1 MRLWTATLV
10 LTAILISSGGVA
22 FRPRAEPQ
30 LTPDSTPV
38 DLGAIMA
45 AAEQEPKACE
55 ERGRSGEFRLDL
67 SKLEHRPGFVSL
79 NTQGYN
85 YRPER
90 TNSHQQVPASVRKD

>member
-10 LTAILISSGGVA
+10 LTAIMLSSGGVA
-22 FRPRAEPQ
+22 FRPHAEPQ
-30 LTPDSTPV
+30 ATPDSTPV
-38 DLGAIMA
+38 DLRAIIA
-45 AAEQEPKACE
+45 AAEQPKACE
-55 ERGRSGEFRLDL
+55 ARGRSGEFRLDF

-90 TNSHQQVPASVRKD
+90 TNTHQQVPASAQKD

>member
-10 LTAILISSGGVA
+10 LTAIMISSGGVA
-22 FRPRAEPQ
+22 YRPHAEPQ
-30 LTPDSTPV
+30 AAPESTPV

-45 AAEQEPKACE
+45 AAEQPRACQA
-55 ERGRSGEFRLDL
+55 RGRSGEFRLDL
-67 SKLEHRPGFVSL
+67 SKLEHKPGFVSL

-90 TNSHQQVPASVRKD
+90 TNTHQQVPASLRKD